1 MITTIYIKYEN
12 INEKRD
18 LEKAVDILETIVYK
32 YASKSIAK
40 KNTFDIKFNYAKKEI
55 IVKNEGQNIKLEK
68 IKLPEKL
75 KYGTIYNNILL
86 KEVNFS
92 TKASGNL
99 SKAFSI
105 YICDYSENA
114 KYRIAYYNFQQSRIL
129 KINVYKN
136 MRAGKIKYSELE
148 KYHYNIGEDEVKAGW
163 EKQ

>member
-40 KNTFDIKFNYAKKEI
+40 KNTFDIKFNYTKKEI
-55 IVKNEGQNIKLEK
+55 IVKNEGQNIELEK

-75 KYGTIYNNILL
+75 KYGTVYNNILL

>member
-12 INEKRD
+12 INEKGD

-32 YASKSIAK
+32 YTSKSIAK

-55 IVKNEGQNIKLEK
+55 IVKNEGQNIELEK

-148 KYHYNIGEDEVKAGW
+148 KYHYNIDEDEVKAGW

>member
-40 KNTFDIKFNYAKKEI
+40 KNTFDIKFNYTKKEI
-55 IVKNEGQNIKLEK
+55 IVKNEGQGIELEK

-75 KYGTIYNNILL
+75 KYGTVYNNILL

>member
-1 MITTIYIKYEN
+1 MITTIYIRYEN

-55 IVKNEGQNIKLEK
+55 IVKNEGQNIELEK

-75 KYGTIYNNILL
+75 KYGTVYNNILL